1 MTARD
6 LLAISAGNL
15 WRMKLRTGLTIAGIV
30 IAIAAFVSMVSFGA
44 GTKENIDRQFR
55 ELGLLTTIQVYPQR
69 RPNEP
74 EGLNAALNSA
84 RLDAAATERI
94 GKIPGVLLVYPYD
107 LFSVKLRLGDSLI
120 DARAQALSRAALQ
133 TKLFSR
139 LRAGKIFDADTS
151 RQVVLSAN
159 LLKRLGTTFPDSL
172 VGLHCIVSVQV
183 STIDSAFGHVLADGG
198 VTALDRLRRIHVDSL
213 LFNLA
218 YRSRVIRAE
227 ANEAV
232 RRFVAGFLNA
242 RRTVSDTL
250 TVSGVMET
258 EQVGRVRMEPVII
271 PFRTGERFTRSG
283 MSGNPTDLFAAMS
296 SGNLFSSADDPSGKT
311 FSQLTVNFDPHVLY
325 TSVKDSI
332 EAMGY
337 RTFSFAEAF
346 EEIQKTFVYF
356 NTALG
361 LVGLLALVTA
371 SLGIVNTMVMSILE
385 RKREIGIFKSLG
397 ADDREIRALFL
408 AESGAMGFIGSSI
421 GILFGWVITRIV
433 SVVAHI
439 YMRREGIPELELF
452 ALPLWLI
459 LIALAIGIGVAVV
472 AGLYPASR
480 AARIDPVEALRND

>member
-1 MTARD
+1 
-6 LLAISAGNL
+6 
-15 WRMKLRTGLTIAGIV
+15 MKLRTGLTVAGIV

-44 GTKENIDRQFR
+44 GTKENIDRRFK

-69 RPNEP
+69 RPNEG
-74 EGLNAALNSA
+74 EGPTSA
-84 RLDAAATERI
+84 RLDAAAADRI

-107 LFSVKLRLGDSLI
+107 LFTVKLRLGDSLI
-120 DARAQALSRAALQ
+120 DSRAQVLSRAALQ

-139 LRAGKIFDADTS
+139 LRAGNILESDTS
-151 RQVVLSAN
+151 AGVILSAN
-159 LLKRLGTTFPDSL
+159 LIKRSGTASADSL
-172 VGLHCIVSVQV
+172 IGRRCIVSVQV
-183 STIDSAFGHVLADGG
+183 STIDSAFAHVIVDGG
-198 VTALDRLRRIHVDSL
+198 VSAFERIRRIHLDSL
-213 LFNLA
+213 LRNPG
-218 YRSRVIRAE
+218 YRGRVIRTE

-232 RRFVAGFLNA
+232 RRFVNGFLSA

-250 TVSGVMET
+250 TVTGVMET
-258 EQVGRVRMEPVII
+258 DQVGRVRMEPVII

-296 SGNLFSSADDPSGKT
+296 TGSLFSSPEDPSGKT

-337 RTFSFAEAF
+337 RAFSFAEAF

-408 AESGAMGFIGSSI
+408 AESGAMGFIGSAL

-433 SVVAHI
+433 SVAAQI
-439 YMRREGIPELELF
+439 YMRREGIPEMELF

-459 LIALAIGIGVAVV
+459 AIALAIGVGVAIA
-472 AGLYPASR
+472 AGLYPAGR
-480 AARIDPVEALRND
+480 AARIDPVEALRNE